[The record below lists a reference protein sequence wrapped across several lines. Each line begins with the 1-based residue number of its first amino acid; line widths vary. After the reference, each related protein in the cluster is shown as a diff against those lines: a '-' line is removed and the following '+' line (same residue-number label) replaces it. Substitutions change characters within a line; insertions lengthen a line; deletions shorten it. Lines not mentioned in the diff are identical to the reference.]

1 MKIHLVLLVVA
12 VVVGLMIGS
21 GCFYTL
27 AETEQAIITEFGAPV
42 GEPVLDAGLHFKTP
56 FVQDVRRF
64 EKRVLRWDG
73 EPREISTREKK
84 FVFIDT
90 MGRWR
95 IADPLAFLRAV
106 ATVENA
112 QQRLDNIIDGVVKDT
127 ISSTALIDVVRATT
141 RPMKM
146 DTDNASASSSAG
158 GGGASNLDEAAMVV
172 TIGRPQL
179 MQRITTEAA
188 KRLTSLGIELL
199 DVRIKRLN
207 FVDRVL
213 EDVYRRMISE
223 RQRIAERFRSEGQ
236 GERAK
241 ILGQLEKEQKRISSE
256 AFRDAEKTR
265 GDADATAARTYAEAY
280 SRDPGFYAFAKSL
293 ETMEKSIADG
303 TTTAVLST
311 DGELLDLLKSAG
323 TSPASKQ

>member
-1 MKIHLVLLVVA
+1 VKAGAIVLALIVLAALLV
-12 VVVGLMIGS
+12 GS

-27 AETEQAIITEFGAPV
+27 AETEQAIITEFGKPV
-42 GEPVLDAGLHFKTP
+42 GEPVVHAGLHWKTP

-84 FVFIDT
+84 FIFIDT
-90 MGRWR
+90 MARWR
-95 IADPLAFLRAV
+95 IADPLAYLQSV
-106 ATVENA
+106 GNIDNA

-127 ISSTALIDVVRATT
+127 ISSTALIDVVRAST
-141 RPMKM
+141 RPMA
-146 DTDNASASSSAG
+146 DDADAAGGSAG
-158 GGGASNLDEAAMVV
+158 GAPSLEDAATTV

-179 MQRITTEAA
+179 LLRITTEAA
-188 KRLTSLGIELL
+188 KRLTTLGIELL
-199 DVRIKRLN
+199 DVRITRLN
-207 FVDRVL
+207 FVDKVL

-236 GERAK
+236 GERAR

-256 AFRDAEKTR
+256 AYRDAERTR

-280 SRDPGFYAFAKSL
+280 SQDADFYAFVKSL
-293 ETMEKSIADG
+293 ETLEAAVGDRS
-303 TTTAVLST
+303 TTAVLST
-311 DGELLDLLKSAG
+311 KGELLRLLEDSGAARKPG
-323 TSPASKQ
+323 Q

>member
-1 MKIHLVLLVVA
+1 VRAGAVALALLVLAALLV
-12 VVVGLMIGS
+12 GS

-27 AETEQAIITEFGAPV
+27 AETEQAIITEFGKPVGAPV
-42 GEPVLDAGLHFKTP
+42 VHAGLHWKTP

-84 FVFIDT
+84 FIFIDT
-90 MGRWR
+90 MARWR
-95 IADPLAFLRAV
+95 IADPLAYLQSV
-106 ATVENA
+106 GNIDNA

-127 ISSTALIDVVRATT
+127 ISSTALIDVVRAST
-141 RPMKM
+141 RPMV
-146 DTDNASASSSAG
+146 DDADAAGGSAG
-158 GGGASNLDEAAMVV
+158 GAPSLEDAATTV

-179 MQRITTEAA
+179 LLRITTEAA
-188 KRLTSLGIELL
+188 KRLTTLGIELL
-199 DVRIKRLN
+199 DVRITRLN
-207 FVDRVL
+207 FVDKVL

-236 GERAK
+236 GERAR

-256 AFRDAEKTR
+256 AYRDAERTR

-280 SRDPGFYAFAKSL
+280 SQDADFYAFVKSL
-293 ETMEKSIADG
+293 ETLEAAVGDRS
-303 TTTAVLST
+303 TTAVLST
-311 DGELLDLLKSAG
+311 KGELLRLLEDSGAARKPG
-323 TSPASKQ
+323 Q

>member
-1 MKIHLVLLVVA
+1 VRAGWIALGLLA
-12 VVVGLMIGS
+12 LAGLLAGS

-27 AETEQAIITEFGAPV
+27 AETEQAIVTEFGRPVGAPV
-42 GEPVLDAGLHFKTP
+42 VHAGLHFKKP

-84 FVFIDT
+84 FIFIDT
-90 MGRWR
+90 MARWR
-95 IADPLAFLRAV
+95 IADPLAFLQSV
-106 ATVENA
+106 GNLENA

-127 ISSTALIDVVRATT
+127 ISSTALIDVVRAST
-141 RPMKM
+141 RPMA
-146 DTDNASASSSAG
+146 DDADAAS
-158 GGGASNLDEAAMVV
+158 GGATTLADATTTV
-172 TIGRPQL
+172 TIGRPRLLLQ
-179 MQRITTEAA
+179 ITTEAA

-199 DVRIKRLN
+199 DVRITRLN
-207 FVDRVL
+207 FVDKVL

-236 GERAK
+236 GERAR

-256 AFRDAEKTR
+256 AYRDAERTR

-280 SRDPGFYAFAKSL
+280 SQDADFYAFVKSL
-293 ETMEKSIADG
+293 ETLEAAVGDRS
-303 TTTAVLST
+303 TTAVLST
-311 DGELLDLLKSAG
+311 KGELLRLLEDSGAARKPG
-323 TSPASKQ
+323 Q

>member
-1 MKIHLVLLVVA
+1 MKAAGILVALLVLAALLV
-12 VVVGLMIGS
+12 GS

-27 AETEQAIITEFGAPV
+27 AETEQAIVTEFGKPV
-42 GEPVLDAGLHFKTP
+42 GGPVVHAGLHWKTP

-84 FVFIDT
+84 FIFIDT
-90 MGRWR
+90 MARWR
-95 IADPLAFLRAV
+95 IADPLLFLQSV
-106 ATVENA
+106 GNLDNA

-127 ISSTALIDVVRATT
+127 ISSTALIDVVRAST
-141 RPMKM
+141 RPMV
-146 DTDNASASSSAG
+146 DDADAAGGAASAAPG
-158 GGGASNLDEAAMVV
+158 LEDAAKPV
-172 TIGRPQL
+172 TIGRPKLLLQ
-179 MQRITTEAA
+179 ITTEAA

-199 DVRIKRLN
+199 DVRITRLN
-207 FVDRVL
+207 FVDKVL

-236 GERAK
+236 GERAR

-265 GDADATAARTYAEAY
+265 GEADATAARTYAEAY
-280 SRDPGFYAFAKSL
+280 AQDPDFYSFVKSL
-293 ETMEKSIADG
+293 ETLEASVADRS
-303 TTTAVLST
+303 TTAVLST
-311 DGELLDLLKSAG
+311 KGELLRLLEEPGAPRGPK
-323 TSPASKQ
+323 

>member
-1 MKIHLVLLVVA
+1 MRAGAVALALLVLAALLV
-12 VVVGLMIGS
+12 GS

-27 AETEQAIITEFGAPV
+27 AETEQAIITEFGKPVGAPV
-42 GEPVLDAGLHFKTP
+42 VHAGLHWKTP

-84 FVFIDT
+84 FIFIDT
-90 MGRWR
+90 MARWR
-95 IADPLAFLRAV
+95 IADPLAYLQSV
-106 ATVENA
+106 GNIDNA

-127 ISSTALIDVVRATT
+127 ISSTALIDVVRAST
-141 RPMKM
+141 RPMV
-146 DTDNASASSSAG
+146 DDADAAGGSAG
-158 GGGASNLDEAAMVV
+158 GAPSLEDAATTV

-179 MQRITTEAA
+179 LLRITTEAA
-188 KRLTSLGIELL
+188 KRLTTLGIELL
-199 DVRIKRLN
+199 DVRITRLN
-207 FVDRVL
+207 FVDKVL

-236 GERAK
+236 GERAR

-256 AFRDAEKTR
+256 AYRDAERTR

-280 SRDPGFYAFAKSL
+280 SQDADFYAFVKSL
-293 ETMEKSIADG
+293 ETLEAAVGDRS
-303 TTTAVLST
+303 TTAVLST
-311 DGELLDLLKSAG
+311 KGELLRLLEDSGAARKPG
-323 TSPASKQ
+323 Q

>member
-1 MKIHLVLLVVA
+1 MKIGIVVVA
-12 VVVGLMIGS
+12 VLLIGALMIGS

-27 AETEQAIITEFGAPV
+27 PETEQAIITEFGKPV
-42 GEPVLDAGLHFKTP
+42 GDPVLDAGLHWKTP

-95 IADPLAFLRAV
+95 ISDPLAFLRAV
-106 ATVENA
+106 GNVENA

-141 RPMKM
+141 RPMKT
-146 DTDNASASSSAG
+146 DTDNASATPDQAAPSG
-158 GGGASNLDEAAMVV
+158 IEEAATVV

-179 MQRITTEAA
+179 MQRITAEAA

-236 GERAK
+236 GERAR

-256 AFRDAEKTR
+256 AYRDAEKTR

-280 SRDPGFYAFAKSL
+280 SRDAAFYSFVKSL
-293 ETMEKSIADG
+293 DTLETSVADG
-303 TTTAVLST
+303 RTNAVLST
-311 DGELLDLLKSAG
+311 KGELLELLQGAG
-323 TSPASKQ
+323 ATPPPRQ

>member
-1 MKIHLVLLVVA
+1 VRAGWIALGLLA
-12 VVVGLMIGS
+12 LAGLLAGS

-27 AETEQAIITEFGAPV
+27 AETEQAIVTEFGRPVGAPV
-42 GEPVLDAGLHFKTP
+42 VHAGLHFKKP

-84 FVFIDT
+84 FIFIDT
-90 MGRWR
+90 MARWR
-95 IADPLAFLRAV
+95 IADPLAYLQSV
-106 ATVENA
+106 GNIDNA

-127 ISSTALIDVVRATT
+127 ISSTALIDVVRAST
-141 RPMKM
+141 RPMA
-146 DTDNASASSSAG
+146 DDADAAGGSAG
-158 GGGASNLDEAAMVV
+158 GAPSLEDAATTV

-179 MQRITTEAA
+179 LLRITTEAA
-188 KRLTSLGIELL
+188 KRLTTLGIELL
-199 DVRIKRLN
+199 DVRITRLN
-207 FVDRVL
+207 FVDKVL

-236 GERAK
+236 GERAR

-256 AFRDAEKTR
+256 AYRDAERTR

-280 SRDPGFYAFAKSL
+280 SQDADFYAFVKSL
-293 ETMEKSIADG
+293 ETLEAAVGDRS
-303 TTTAVLST
+303 TTAVLST
-311 DGELLDLLKSAG
+311 KGELLRLLEDSGAARKPG
-323 TSPASKQ
+323 Q

>member
-1 MKIHLVLLVVA
+1 MKAGAIVLALIVLAALLV
-12 VVVGLMIGS
+12 GS

-27 AETEQAIITEFGAPV
+27 AETEQAIITEFGKPV
-42 GEPVLDAGLHFKTP
+42 GEPVVHAGLHWKTP

-84 FVFIDT
+84 FIFIDT
-90 MGRWR
+90 MARWR
-95 IADPLAFLRAV
+95 IADPLAYLQSV
-106 ATVENA
+106 GNIDNA

-127 ISSTALIDVVRATT
+127 ISSTALIDVVRAST
-141 RPMKM
+141 RPMA
-146 DTDNASASSSAG
+146 DDADAAGGSAG
-158 GGGASNLDEAAMVV
+158 GAPSLEDAATTV

-179 MQRITTEAA
+179 LLRITTEAA
-188 KRLTSLGIELL
+188 KRLTTLGIELL
-199 DVRIKRLN
+199 DVRITRLN
-207 FVDRVL
+207 FVDKVL

-236 GERAK
+236 GERAR

-256 AFRDAEKTR
+256 AYRDAERTR

-280 SRDPGFYAFAKSL
+280 SQDADFYAFVKSL
-293 ETMEKSIADG
+293 ETLEAAVGDRS
-303 TTTAVLST
+303 TTAVLST
-311 DGELLDLLKSAG
+311 KGELLRLLEDSGAARKPG
-323 TSPASKQ
+323 Q

>member
-1 MKIHLVLLVVA
+1 VRVGAILAALLLVA
-12 VVVGLMIGS
+12 GLMVGS

-27 AETEQAIITEFGAPV
+27 DPTEQAIVTEFGRPIGAPV
-42 GEPVLDAGLHFKTP
+42 LEAGLHFKTP

-64 EKRVLRWDG
+64 EKRILRWDG

-84 FVFIDT
+84 FIFIDT
-90 MGRWR
+90 MARWR
-95 IADPLAFLRAV
+95 IADPLVFLQSV
-106 ATVENA
+106 GDVEAA

-141 RPMKM
+141 RPMKT
-146 DTDNASASSSAG
+146 DTDNAAATPDQGAASSI
-158 GGGASNLDEAAMVV
+158 DDAATVV

-179 MQRITTEAA
+179 MLRITTEAA

-236 GERAK
+236 GDRAR

-265 GDADATAARTYAEAY
+265 GDADATAARTYADAY
-280 SRDPGFYAFAKSL
+280 GRDPDFYRFVKSL
-293 ETMEKSIADG
+293 ETLEAAVGSG
-303 TTTAVLST
+303 TTAVLST
-311 DGELLDLLKSAG
+311 RGELLDLLKSAG
-323 TSPASKQ
+323 ASASPGK